1 MKHWGK
7 AVLGM
12 AVTVFLLWWVLRGVD
27 FGEVLRN
34 ISRGNFW
41 LLGASVFV
49 GTFGFFIRALR
60 WKVLLT
66 PVRKDT
72 GLRSRFA
79 GVSIGFMANNVLPA
93 RIGEFARAYAFSRME
108 PVSATAA
115 FGTLV
120 VERFMD
126 GVVLLLFLVLPVLT
140 PGFPATDAMAEGGG
154 VAMLRAA
161 GGLVVGILAFLVLM
175 AAFPR
180 HFLILAERLALVLPH
195 DLRTKVIAGLESLLR
210 SIAIMRDPRLLLAG
224 FAWSFFFWTW
234 HGLSFWLGMLAF
246 GIDTGFVSAIFTE
259 AVVGFGVAI
268 PSAPGFFGTFH
279 AAAEFALTTVY
290 GIPEAQSLAFAFA
303 YHFGGWIPITVIG
316 LWYAWKLGLS
326 LGEIGHADEEVEEVE
341 GAPSVRRPRSAHDTG
356 PREPGALESEPREE
370 EEVEPR

>member
-7 AVLGM
+7 ALFGT
-12 AVTVFLLWWVLRGVD
+12 AVTVFLLWWVLRDVD

-49 GTFGFFIRALR
+49 ATSGFLIRAFR

-108 PVSATAA
+108 PVTATAA

-126 GVVLLLFLVLPVLT
+126 GLVLLLFLVVPVLT
-140 PGFPATDAMAEGGG
+140 PGFPAAETMAGGG
-154 VAMLRAA
+154 GLAILRGAA
-161 GGLVVGILAFLVLM
+161 GLVMVVLAFLVVM

-180 HFLILAERLALVLPH
+180 HFVVLAERLALVLPH
-195 DLRTKVIAGLESLLR
+195 DLRTKVVAGLESLLR

-224 FAWSFFFWTW
+224 FAWSFIFWTW

-290 GIPEAQSLAFAFA
+290 GVPEAESLAFAFA
-303 YHFGGWIPITVIG
+303 YHFGGWIPITAIG
-316 LWYAWKLGLS
+316 LWYAGKLGLS

-341 GAPSVRRPRSAHDTG
+341 GAPSVQRHGRGSA
-356 PREPGALESEPREE
+356 
-370 EEVEPR
+370 